1 MQAHEDDAMKRIKQ
15 MCVVAVA
22 ALAAGCA
29 TQPDYRVDYDPS
41 VDFTSFRTFGYFEQL
56 GTDQAGYSSL
66 VTQHFKNATRR
77 EMEKLGYTYT
87 EQDPDLLVNFNA
99 MSTEMTE
106 VRSRPAP
113 TMGYTGYYG
122 YRGMMYSPFPM
133 YQTEVETVNYKVGT
147 VNIDV
152 VDADR
157 MMLVWEGVVEGR
169 LTKKAMENPR
179 AAIDAV
185 VTELF
190 TRYPTATGGK

>member
-1 MQAHEDDAMKRIKQ
+1 MNRIKLI
-15 MCVVAVA
+15 CVAAVA
-22 ALAAGCA
+22 AVATGCA
-29 TQPDYRVDYDPS
+29 TKPDYRVDYDPS
-41 VDFTSFRTFGYFEQL
+41 VDCKAYQTFGYFEQL

-87 EQDPDLLVNFNA
+87 ETNPDLLVNFNA
-99 MSTEMTE
+99 SSSDKTE
-106 VRSRPAP
+106 VRTRQVPS
-113 TMGYTGYYG
+113 MGYGMTGYYG

-133 YQTEVETVNYKVGT
+133 YETEVETVNYKVGT
-147 VNIDV
+147 VNVDV
-152 VDADR
+152 VDAER
-157 MMLVWEGVVEGR
+157 KVLVWEGLVEGR

-190 TRYPTATGGK
+190 TRYPTATPSK

>member
-1 MQAHEDDAMKRIKQ
+1 MRTLKL
-15 MCVVAVA
+15 VYVATIA
-22 ALAAGCA
+22 ALITACA
-29 TQPDYRVDYDPS
+29 VSPDYRADYDPA
-41 VDFTSFRTFGYFEQL
+41 VDFKAYQTFGYFEQL

-87 EQDPDLLVNFNA
+87 ETNPDLLVNFNA
-99 MSTEMTE
+99 SAEDKTE
-106 VRSRPAP
+106 VRSRQVP
-113 TMGYTGYYG
+113 TMGYGMPGYYG
-122 YRGMMYSPFPM
+122 YRGMLYAPFPM
-133 YQTEVETVNYKVGT
+133 YETEVDTVNYKVGT

-152 VDADR
+152 VDAER
-157 MMLVWEGVVEGR
+157 KMLVWEGVAEGR

-190 TRYPTATGGK
+190 ARYPTAPAAGGK

>member
-1 MQAHEDDAMKRIKQ
+1 MNPLKLML
-15 MCVVAVA
+15 VAV
-22 ALAAGCA
+22 LAMFATGCA
-29 TQPDYRVDYDPS
+29 TGPDYRVDYDPT
-41 VDFTSFRTFGYFEQL
+41 VNFNDFKTFGYFEQL

-66 VTQHFKNATRR
+66 VTQHFKAATRR

-99 MSTEMTE
+99 SSTEKTE
-106 VRSRPAP
+106 VRSRPSP
-113 TMGYTGYYG
+113 MMTYPGYYG
-122 YRGMMYSPFPM
+122 YRGMMYTPFPM

-157 MMLVWEGVVEGR
+157 KMLVWEGMVEGK

-185 VTELF
+185 VAELF
-190 TRYPTATGGK
+190 ARYPTAPAPAAK

>member
-1 MQAHEDDAMKRIKQ
+1 MNLIKLTL
-15 MCVVAVA
+15 AILLA
-22 ALAAGCA
+22 ALATGCA
-29 TQPDYRVDYDPS
+29 TGPDYRVDYDPS
-41 VDFTSFRTFGYFEQL
+41 VDFKQYRTFGYFEQL

-87 EQDPDLLVNFNA
+87 ETNPDLLLNFNA
-99 MSTEMTE
+99 TSTEMSE

-113 TMGYTGYYG
+113 MMTYPGYYG
-122 YRGMMYSPFPM
+122 YRGMMYTPFPM

-152 VDADR
+152 VDAER
-157 MMLVWEGVVEGR
+157 KMLLWEGRAEGK

-190 TRYPTATGGK
+190 ARYPTAPGAAAK

>member
-1 MQAHEDDAMKRIKQ
+1 MNRIKLI
-15 MCVVAVA
+15 CVAAVA
-22 ALAAGCA
+22 AVATGCA
-29 TQPDYRVDYDPS
+29 TKPDYRVDYDPA
-41 VDFTSFRTFGYFEQL
+41 VDFKAYQTFGYFEQL

-87 EQDPDLLVNFNA
+87 ETNPDLLVNFNA
-99 MSTEMTE
+99 SSSDKTE
-106 VRSRPAP
+106 VRTRQVPS
-113 TMGYTGYYG
+113 MGYGMTGYYG

-133 YQTEVETVNYKVGT
+133 YETEVETVNYKVGT
-147 VNIDV
+147 VNVDV
-152 VDADR
+152 VDAER
-157 MMLVWEGVVEGR
+157 KVLVWEGLVEGR

-190 TRYPTATGGK
+190 TRYPTATPSK

>member
-1 MQAHEDDAMKRIKQ
+1 MNRIKLI
-15 MCVVAVA
+15 CVAAVA
-22 ALAAGCA
+22 AVATGCA
-29 TQPDYRVDYDPS
+29 TKPDYRVDYDPS
-41 VDFTSFRTFGYFEQL
+41 VDFKAYQTFGYFEQL

-87 EQDPDLLVNFNA
+87 ETNPDLLVNFNA
-99 MSTEMTE
+99 SSSDKTE
-106 VRSRPAP
+106 VRTRQVPS
-113 TMGYTGYYG
+113 MGYGMTGYYG

-133 YQTEVETVNYKVGT
+133 YETEVETVNYKVGT
-147 VNIDV
+147 VNVDV
-152 VDADR
+152 VDAER
-157 MMLVWEGVVEGR
+157 KVLVWEGLVEGR

-190 TRYPTATGGK
+190 TRYPTATPSK